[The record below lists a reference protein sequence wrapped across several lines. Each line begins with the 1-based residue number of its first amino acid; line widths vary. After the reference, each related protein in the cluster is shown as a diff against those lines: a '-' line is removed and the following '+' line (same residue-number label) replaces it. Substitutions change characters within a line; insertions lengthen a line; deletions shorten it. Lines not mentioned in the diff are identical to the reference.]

1 MLAFVTPGTANQS
14 ANSEKRRITQPSV
27 MPEAKAVPWQ
37 HSDAKK
43 ALTDGILD
51 GTVSGNLSWRQV
63 FAMREELYTPY
74 KKNFATNL
82 RNLRKSLQSLQDR
95 ADEDQ
100 EAVLHDLAAF
110 PRSTVNARG
119 HSRFDGS
126 EAQRFLKKC
135 IDDGDDEG
143 LFPKD
148 IWLTRL
154 EYQEFPLKVFRDHVS
169 QERRRRCE
177 KSYWLNKNKKN

>member
-1 MLAFVTPGTANQS
+1 
-14 ANSEKRRITQPSV
+14 
-27 MPEAKAVPWQ
+27 MPEVKAVPWQ
-37 HSDAKK
+37 HSEAKK
-43 ALTDGILD
+43 VLTNDILD
-51 GTVSGNLSWRQV
+51 GTTTANMSARQV
-63 FAMREELYTPY
+63 FATREELYAPY
-74 KKNFATNL
+74 KKNFATNS

-100 EAVLHDLAAF
+100 DAVLHDLAAF
-110 PRSTVNARG
+110 PRSPVHPRG
-119 HSRFDGS
+119 HPRFDGS
-126 EAQRFLKKC
+126 IAQQLLKQLV
-135 IDDGDDEG
+135 DNGEDEG
-143 LFPKD
+143 LLPKE

>member
-1 MLAFVTPGTANQS
+1 
-14 ANSEKRRITQPSV
+14 

-37 HSDAKK
+37 HSEAKK
-43 ALTDGILD
+43 VLTNDIIDGK
-51 GTVSGNLSWRQV
+51 VSADLTWRQV
-63 FAMREELYTPY
+63 FAMREELYAQY

-82 RNLRKSLQSLQDR
+82 RNLQKSLKSLQDR

-100 EAVLHDLAAF
+100 AAVLHDLEAF

-119 HSRFDGS
+119 HRRFDGS
-126 EAQRFLKKC
+126 EAQRLLKHTF
-135 IDDGDDEG
+135 DNGEDEG
-143 LFPKD
+143 LLPKE

-169 QERRRRCE
+169 QERRRRYA
-177 KSYWLNKNKKN
+177 KSFWLNKNKQPNGS

>member
-1 MLAFVTPGTANQS
+1 
-14 ANSEKRRITQPSV
+14 
-27 MPEAKAVPWQ
+27 
-37 HSDAKK
+37 
-43 ALTDGILD
+43 
-51 GTVSGNLSWRQV
+51 
-63 FAMREELYTPY
+63 LYAPY

-110 PRSTVNARG
+110 PRSPVHPRG
-119 HSRFDGS
+119 HPRFDGS
-126 EAQRFLKKC
+126 AAQRLLKQLV
-135 IDDGDDEG
+135 DNGEDEG
-143 LFPKD
+143 LLPKE

-169 QERRRRCE
+169 QERRRRYA
-177 KSYWLNKNKKN
+177 KSFWLNKNKKD